1 MESPQVVPKKTQK
14 RRIDVSRSNLPHKL
28 ILKSRSV
35 LLVGICVL
43 VTLSCGSGVIQN
55 FEGIQI
61 QSDPRVD
68 RIDLRIYLVDRNGI
82 PLIWN
87 QSILSP
93 SVGVSTVSEA
103 DFTTNAKVY
112 SMRNGKQHK
121 KVYDGRLIDLR
132 WSQELNRLDRLMTG
146 EIPRSF
152 IQEDPERDTYLGV
165 IIVEI
170 QTEKQGP
177 FSDTLE
183 RTAIYKVLG
192 SGCRLLVVSLPRSES

>member
-1 MESPQVVPKKTQK
+1 MFRFNVPCKF
-14 RRIDVSRSNLPHKL
+14 

-35 LLVGICVL
+35 MLVGICVL

-55 FEGIQI
+55 FEGIRVH
-61 QSDPRVD
+61 SDPRVD

-93 SVGVSTVSEA
+93 NVGVSTVSEA

-121 KVYDGRLIDLR
+121 KVYDGRLLDLR
-132 WSQELNRLDRLMTG
+132 WSQELNRLDRLMTA
-146 EIPRSF
+146 EIPRGF
-152 IQEDPERDTYLGV
+152 IDDDPERDTHLGV

-170 QTEKQGP
+170 QTDKQGP

-183 RTAIYKVLG
+183 RTAIYKY
-192 SGCRLLVVSLPRSES
+192 